1 MVFIYLFTVS
11 SSLFDVEGWTRSRA
25 SLSKQPWPYKPTQQN
40 SRTSST
46 PKAGSLAINNVNRK
60 PLTARKPSRNVRADA
75 YRICSP
81 SLHISPSLAGT
92 HTEHLPWLLRKVSTY
107 YVTPPLA
114 QALSTASSTNRPSL
128 HKPSKRR

>member
-25 SLSKQPWPYKPTQQN
+25 SLT
-40 SRTSST
+40 
-46 PKAGSLAINNVNRK
+46 
-60 PLTARKPSRNVRADA
+60 RKPSRNVRVDA
-75 YRICSP
+75 YHICSP

-92 HTEHLPWLLRKVSTY
+92 HTEQLPWLLRKVSTY

-114 QALSTASSTNRPSL
+114 QALYTASSTNRPSL